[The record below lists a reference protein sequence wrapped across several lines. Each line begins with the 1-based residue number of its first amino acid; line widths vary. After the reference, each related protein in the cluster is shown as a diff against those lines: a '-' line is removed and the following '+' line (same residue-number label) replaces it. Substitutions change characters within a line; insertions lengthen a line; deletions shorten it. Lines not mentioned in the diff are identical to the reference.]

1 LVCFSCVSKGIGQ
14 SIDYDNFDSEK
25 MNRAL
30 LDEMN
35 SFRRS
40 SNVDTLVYSEYLFL
54 KVAKPNCEEVVNSGD
69 FYHPIID
76 EYWKASDVKDSIG
89 SESLRKIGGT
99 LKYNKLGKPGMLL
112 RENAYRSNLRFTTYE
127 DAAQHVIESW
137 KKSEGHH
144 MAQTAQYCD
153 ENLPGVFACHSI
165 LSSDGFVY
173 IYFEFVKLYRLSA
186 N

>member
-1 LVCFSCVSKGIGQ
+1 
-14 SIDYDNFDSEK
+14 
-25 MNRAL
+25 MNCAL
-30 LDEMN
+30 LYEMN

-112 RENAYRSNLRFTTYE
+112 
-127 DAAQHVIESW
+127 
-137 KKSEGHH
+137 
-144 MAQTAQYCD
+144 
-153 ENLPGVFACHSI
+153 
-165 LSSDGFVY
+165 
-173 IYFEFVKLYRLSA
+173 
-186 N
+186 